1 MGGTGQ
7 TGGMAADKRISWLH
21 DVRPADWIE
30 SRLHA
35 FCVDTGSIIPEG
47 FDAYCRIFHPVQTRE
62 PEAASR
68 TWAEVATEN
77 GRVVHPGMQIH
88 MIWHPV
94 GSRPLKY
101 DLNDY
106 LNNLA
111 WGELP
116 LPERTIFV
124 EVLRPHTT
132 TPGSCWFCVWEGF
145 GSIDFDG
152 VSERVHLPERDYVL
166 YAGPIEVAL
175 ATLDTGPAQFAS
187 DPTVQPWN
195 TQSPN
200 LWWPDDRSWFV
211 ATEIDHAW
219 TYVGGSEALIDS
231 ILNADG
237 LEALPVHISDSPFID
252 GDDINAALDVQ

>member
-1 MGGTGQ
+1 
-7 TGGMAADKRISWLH
+7 
-21 DVRPADWIE
+21 
-30 SRLHA
+30 
-35 FCVDTGSIIPEG
+35 
-47 FDAYCRIFHPVQTRE
+47 
-62 PEAASR
+62 
-68 TWAEVATEN
+68 
-77 GRVVHPGMQIH
+77 
-88 MIWHPV
+88 
-94 GSRPLKY
+94 
-101 DLNDY
+101 
-106 LNNLA
+106 
-111 WGELP
+111 
-116 LPERTIFV
+116 
-124 EVLRPHTT
+124 
-132 TPGSCWFCVWEGF
+132 
-145 GSIDFDG
+145 
-152 VSERVHLPERDYVL
+152 VHLPERDYVL